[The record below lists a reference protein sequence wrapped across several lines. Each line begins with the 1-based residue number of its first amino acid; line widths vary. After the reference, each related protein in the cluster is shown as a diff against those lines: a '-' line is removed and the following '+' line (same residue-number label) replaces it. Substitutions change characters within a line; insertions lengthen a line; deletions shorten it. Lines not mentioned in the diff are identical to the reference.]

1 MNFRFAILVT
11 SLLIF
16 GCDNRPTSPDAR
28 QVYASALP
36 TVASG
41 IEHFTIEAKKV
52 QLGTGNQVPS
62 KEKIDEFG
70 RFSFSGSS
78 SHFTK
83 SDFPNL
89 DVTLM
94 SDADLEEI
102 ASSDCEAYWSNFRA
116 KSQESTGLL
125 RISEVGF
132 SESGAEAVFYV
143 EGGSGCTAGRGVL
156 VFMRLEAGQWVVAN
170 LHELWVS

>member
-1 MNFRFAILVT
+1 MNIRFATLVT
-11 SLLIF
+11 SLLIV
-16 GCDNRPTSPDAR
+16 GCSSNPTPPDAR

-41 IEHFTIEAKKV
+41 IGHFTIEAKKV
-52 QLGTGNQVPS
+52 QLGVGNQVPS
-62 KEKIDEFG
+62 KEKVDEFG

-78 SHFTK
+78 SHFIK
-83 SDFPNL
+83 SDFPDL

-102 ASSDCEAYWSNFRA
+102 TSSDCEAFWSNFRA

-132 SESGAEAVFYV
+132 SENGAEAIFYV
-143 EGGSGCTAGRGVL
+143 EGGSGCTTGRGVL

-170 LHELWVS
+170 VHELWVS